1 VQVETFAS
9 KTIAIEGR
17 GSMSTWR
24 SVGIVVIVAAGITA
38 TVASGQTQ
46 RSPATIDDLLA
57 EVRALRA
64 DLSQANGASVRAQFL
79 VARLSLQEQR
89 ISTLGRELTE
99 VQSQVDTVVRERTHY
114 EERFKKVDGVLS
126 ADSVA
131 SGERRD
137 VQAMADQARAA
148 LSQAQAREQRLRTQA
163 SELLTLMTTEQ
174 NRWTEF
180 NGRLDDLERSLPT
193 GRPAR

>member
-1 VQVETFAS
+1 
-9 KTIAIEGR
+9 
-17 GSMSTWR
+17 MSTWR

-64 DLSQANGASVRAQFL
+64 DLSQANGASVRAQLL

-89 ISTLGRELTE
+89 INTLGRELTE
-99 VQSQVDTVVRERTHY
+99 VQSQVDTVVRERTDY
-114 EERFKKVDGVLS
+114 EERFKKLDGVLS
-126 ADSVA
+126 PDSVP

-137 VQAMADQARAA
+137 VQAMADQAKAA
-148 LSQAQAREQRLRTQA
+148 LSQAQAREQQLRTQA